1 MEPYSTYSFSEQ
13 YDLPTESF
21 EHSHVGDID
30 FSVRVQKRLFR
41 LGIATVADLLRTSPA
56 SLMNTAG
63 FGIGCLNEI
72 ERFLKGLEVGLIESP
87 KESSNENISILKPYT
102 VSLFRSVLNE
112 TPICQL
118 DEHIDFS
125 IENYRKAQET
135 CVLLG
140 HDFVRQCLD
149 FPEYIQVLLDMF
161 NQYDQSTKQH
171 NDLQEV
177 AARIPDYRLNSKAEP
192 YVSAFANST
201 ETKQALLQL
210 INEEDPSIKGMVALR
225 YFDDPQKIFLLK
237 RFLCWS
243 SFDLAERIHQIMVSA
258 YKDKRAKTIIQG
270 RAMGFTLEQLG
281 ILNDITRERVRQ
293 IERNTLKRFLH
304 STREFSILRVISAEN
319 GGKTIITH
327 QDIERIYPDGAEEL
341 IYLMKGGFST
351 YSNYDDNFEIFVLG
365 NDSVTERVAAF
376 MERLPDVIKSSAV
389 DTFFQQAEDEG
400 IPAEIARK
408 AFFDTYKSK
417 GDVYHRTRLSLG
429 SIYTSVISKY
439 YPDGIYVYDP
449 DEIAKLRRLITEEY
463 GEVGLP
469 ENDRALSARVSSICI
484 LCGRG
489 KYRVKQEHYISKTL
503 ERKINNYIKK
513 SPNTVMMINTIYS
526 VFEDELLKEG
536 IDNRYYLQG
545 ILHEILNGQYVFTR
559 DYISKDARTT
569 SLYPEII
576 RFIRQSATPVSKQQI
591 YAAFP
596 GVTEIVINIATSDH
610 SVLNYFGAYMHAS
623 NIRLSSSE
631 TVFLINELRRIVS
644 DGNAHHSKE
653 VYDAINRRAP
663 ELFTRNAALFQFS
676 AFSLLEYLFGDEYQ
690 FSRPY
695 IALKGVDIG
704 RPAERLH
711 DYIYSQDT
719 INVSDITHFARENRM
734 QIQSILEYVNSCN
747 DEYLLVDRTTM
758 VSISRIG
765 ITPEMAVSID
775 RLVSGRVSKTT
786 AIKNM
791 DIWGKLPKLNYPW
804 TDWLMYSILKKWGSG
819 VEVGLSS
826 NQLKQAVPLVA
837 PMGEIDPSTFK
848 GTGVISSDG
857 HIGIDDLD
865 NIDDLIAGLIGE
877 YDWEEEQ

>member
-1 MEPYSTYSFSEQ
+1 
-13 YDLPTESF
+13 
-21 EHSHVGDID
+21 
-30 FSVRVQKRLFR
+30 
-41 LGIATVADLLRTSPA
+41 
-56 SLMNTAG
+56 
-63 FGIGCLNEI
+63 
-72 ERFLKGLEVGLIESP
+72 
-87 KESSNENISILKPYT
+87 
-102 VSLFRSVLNE
+102 
-112 TPICQL
+112 
-118 DEHIDFS
+118 
-125 IENYRKAQET
+125 
-135 CVLLG
+135 
-140 HDFVRQCLD
+140 
-149 FPEYIQVLLDMF
+149 
-161 NQYDQSTKQH
+161 
-171 NDLQEV
+171 
-177 AARIPDYRLNSKAEP
+177 
-192 YVSAFANST
+192 
-201 ETKQALLQL
+201 
-210 INEEDPSIKGMVALR
+210 
-225 YFDDPQKIFLLK
+225 
-237 RFLCWS
+237 
-243 SFDLAERIHQIMVSA
+243 
-258 YKDKRAKTIIQG
+258 
-270 RAMGFTLEQLG
+270 
-281 ILNDITRERVRQ
+281 
-293 IERNTLKRFLH
+293 
-304 STREFSILRVISAEN
+304 
-319 GGKTIITH
+319 
-327 QDIERIYPDGAEEL
+327 
-341 IYLMKGGFST
+341 
-351 YSNYDDNFEIFVLG
+351 
-365 NDSVTERVAAF
+365 
-376 MERLPDVIKSSAV
+376 
-389 DTFFQQAEDEG
+389 
-400 IPAEIARK
+400 
-408 AFFDTYKSK
+408 
-417 GDVYHRTRLSLG
+417 
-429 SIYTSVISKY
+429 
-439 YPDGIYVYDP
+439 
-449 DEIAKLRRLITEEY
+449 
-463 GEVGLP
+463 
-469 ENDRALSARVSSICI
+469 
-484 LCGRG
+484 
-489 KYRVKQEHYISKTL
+489 
-503 ERKINNYIKK
+503 
-513 SPNTVMMINTIYS
+513 
-526 VFEDELLKEG
+526 
-536 IDNRYYLQG
+536 
-545 ILHEILNGQYVFTR
+545 
-559 DYISKDARTT
+559 
-569 SLYPEII
+569 
-576 RFIRQSATPVSKQQI
+576 
-591 YAAFP
+591 
-596 GVTEIVINIATSDH
+596 
-610 SVLNYFGAYMHAS
+610 MHAS